1 VVHRR
6 VSSGREMESQGYL
19 IARDSYMHNTEAEPI
34 VDIFFRERVC
44 EPIADISRV
53 KTLGDYYTLA

>member
-1 VVHRR
+1 
-6 VSSGREMESQGYL
+6 MESQGYL